1 MNERQKEIAF
11 EKIFKDIKKL
21 VGSIC
26 WKQYNFG
33 DPPVCPECEDCE
45 GRRLKEIQDD
55 DYKIIRKFEGNKSR
69 NGTEIFENLFEIEG
83 QILVKGRNKSKFS
96 TYLISVLR
104 NKIIDKDI
112 RKIKGQYRPYKE
124 IKKRGKCAV
133 VLGRYI
139 WEGMNLKEAHEKII
153 TIDECKKTTF
163 DEAQEI
169 ETIIIKKTK
178 KNKNVKIV
186 YNSNLEDHLI
196 NKERKGTSTILGEM
210 DVKTVSDLI
219 GENENY
225 TDDPLT
231 RLEEEEEEEE
241 RAKSTEKQK
250 KILADYKGKLTA
262 QDKLIFNMHFYK
274 EVKVSRIATAID
286 QTLYF
291 VKKRIKNMSNDLE
304 NLNTE
309 KNISI

>member
-21 VGSIC
+21 IKLKC
-26 WKQYNFG
+26 WKHYNFG
-33 DPPVCPECEDCE
+33 DPPVCPECDDCE

-124 IKKRGKCAV
+124 IKKLGECAV

-139 WEGMNLKEAHEKII
+139 WEGMNLKEAHKKII

-163 DEAQEI
+163 DEAQKI

-178 KNKNVKIV
+178 KNKNVEIDYK
-186 YNSNLEDHLI
+186 SNLEEHLI

-241 RAKSTEKQK
+241 RANSNEKHK
-250 KILADYKGKLTA
+250 KILADYKGNLTA